1 MDMSPAKKL
10 DFKPTN
16 NGVVKAVPLVGLPD
30 LPNDDEDTTKEDN
43 DDEPLLRENPNRF
56 VLFPIKFH
64 EVCLKDASATRS
76 FINTL

>member
-1 MDMSPAKKL
+1 MSPAKKL
-10 DFKPTN
+10 DFKPTS

-30 LPNDDEDTTKEDN
+30 LSNDDEDTTKEDN

-64 EVCLKDASATRS
+64 EVCSTDASATRS